1 MTTARRLY
9 RSQTNKV
16 LAGICGGIGEYL
28 DTDPT
33 VVRLVWVVLTLL
45 GGSGIL
51 LYILGLF
58 IIPKRIGVTVQQEEK
73 KRTGSSFGGFV
84 GAAFVV
90 VGFAILLDNLNIF
103 YVDEIWEW
111 SWQFV
116 LPSLLILGGIF
127 LLMKKDRPVERTSPE
142 PTTLEGSSPVQ
153 QPSSERKLCRSRIDR
168 RIFGVCGGLG
178 QYFEVDA
185 TIVRLLYA
193 LFTVLSFGTGIVVY
207 CVLYFVLPDETS
219 RNANQPSAS

>member
-16 LAGICGGIGEYL
+16 IAGICGGIGEYL

-33 VVRLVWVVLTLL
+33 VVRLVLVVLTLL

-58 IIPKRIGVTVQQEEK
+58 IIPKHQRIATQQVEK
-73 KRTGSSFGGFV
+73 KIGNSFGGFV

-90 VGFAILLDNLNIF
+90 AGFAILFDNLNIF
-103 YVDEIWEW
+103 YLDEIWDW
-111 SWQFV
+111 SWHFV
-116 LPSLLILGGIF
+116 LPALMILGGIY
-127 LLMKKDRPVERTSPE
+127 LLMKKDRPAEHTEPLSISAEGGTSPKE
-142 PTTLEGSSPVQ
+142 STSQRILH
-153 QPSSERKLCRSRIDR
+153 RSMTDR

-178 QYFEVDA
+178 EYFEIDS

-193 LFTVLSFGTGIVVY
+193 LFTVLSFGTGVVVY
-207 CVLYFVLPDETS
+207 CVLYFVLPEEATT
-219 RNANQPSAS
+219 NAKQSGAS